1 MPETNKSAECAQ
13 CRMPMP
19 AQARG
24 RPRKYC
30 SAACRQQAYEARHGL
45 PNWGQKQAIREAE
58 RKLSK
63 LTRRVERDRMRRI
76 DALELEFEHNRHTHP
91 FDCVDTIRRHAV
103 AIAEVLEF
111 VSYLVL
117 ESDVGE
123 YAEGLHLGRAIQRL
137 VEDVRLMGFRATPEN
152 ESLDSAQHRWA
163 EQGRQPGRSRIIED
177 LRRGRSEDE
186 HHDRLPDHSPD
197 VG

>member
-1 MPETNKSAECAQ
+1 MTETNTPTECAQ

-19 AQARG
+19 AQTRG

-30 SAACRQQAYEARHGL
+30 SAACRQQAYEVRHGL
-45 PNWGQKQAIREAE
+45 PNWKQDQAIRGLD
-58 RKLSK
+58 RQLKK
-63 LTRRVERDRMRRI
+63 LTWRVERDRARRVA
-76 DALELEFEHNRHTHP
+76 ALELKFTHHSHLDP
-91 FDCVDTIRRHAV
+91 LECVEAIRLHEV

-123 YAEGLHLGRAIQRL
+123 YAEGVNLGRAIQRL
-137 VEDVRLMGFRATPEN
+137 VEDVRLMGFHAIPEN
-152 ESLDSAQHRWA
+152 DSLESAQRRWA

-177 LRRGRSEDE
+177 LRRERSQDE
-186 HHDRLPDHSPD
+186 HHD
-197 VG
+197 